1 MRRSLLPFACAVS
14 LLFAGA
20 AGAAEPA
27 SKAEV
32 ERYARQL
39 MEKAYPVDGP
49 GAAIL
54 VARGDEVLYRG
65 ARGRASIEL
74 DVPLN
79 ADQVFRMG
87 SITKQM
93 AAAGLLTLV
102 EQGKL
107 SLDDP
112 LSKFLPDYPGG
123 GNVSVRM
130 LLNHTSGIKSYT
142 GIPGVMEGPIMQD
155 RTTAQMIETFKDL
168 KPDFAPGQGYA
179 YNNSGYVLVGA
190 VIEKAS
196 GQPWHAYLKQAL
208 FEPLG
213 MRHTGYGLESAG
225 VIAGMVQGYTGEP
238 GHPAKAGYLS
248 MTQPHA
254 AGALVTTVDDLL
266 RWNRALHE
274 GKVLKDATYRQ
285 MVTPVGKA
293 IDAGYGFGIQS
304 LALRGQ
310 PMLEHGGGIHGFATR
325 LLYLPGSDITV
336 AVLQNTD
343 SPAEGE
349 EPGDISRRLAAFTL
363 GEPFPEPIAVAVD
376 PARLQSALGTYRAG
390 PERAFNLHLVDGKPV
405 LQEGERRHA
414 VVPLGPDDFVY
425 AHRLTRFRIERDA
438 SGRATAM
445 RYFRMGDGDGERIP
459 RGGDP
464 LTP

>member
-1 MRRSLLPFACAVS
+1 MRHPLLPLACAVS
-14 LLFAGA
+14 LVLAQI

-39 MEKAYPVDGP
+39 MEKAYPADGP

-54 VARGDEVLYRG
+54 VARGDEVLYRS

-74 DVPLN
+74 GVPLD

-102 EQGKL
+102 EQGRL
-107 SLDDP
+107 SLEDP

-208 FEPLG
+208 FGPLG
-213 MRHTGYGLESAG
+213 MRHTGYGLENTG

-285 MVTPVGKA
+285 MIAPVGKA
-293 IDAGYGFGIQS
+293 TAAGYGFGIQS
-304 LALRGQ
+304 LTLRGQ

-325 LLYLPGSDITV
+325 LLYLQGSDITV

-343 SPAEGE
+343 NPVEGE
-349 EPGDISRRLAAFTL
+349 EPGDVSRRLAAFTL
-363 GEPFPEPIAVAVD
+363 GEPFPEPIAVAVE
-376 PARLQSALGTYRAG
+376 PARLQSALGTYRGG
-390 PERAFNLHLVDGKPV
+390 PEQAFTLRLVDGEPV

-414 VVPLGPDDFVY
+414 VVPIGVDDFVY

-438 SGRATAM
+438 AGRAVAM
-445 RYFRMGDGDGERIP
+445 RYFRMGDGEGERVP
-459 RGGDP
+459 RTGDP
-464 LTP
+464 PSP

>member
-1 MRRSLLPFACAVS
+1 MRHSLLPLACAVS
-14 LLFAGA
+14 LFFTGI

-27 SKAEV
+27 GKAEV

-39 MEKAYPVDGP
+39 MEKAYPADGP

-74 DVPLN
+74 GVPLD
-79 ADQVFRMG
+79 AGQVFRMG
-87 SITKQM
+87 SISKQM

-102 EQGKL
+102 EQGRL

-142 GIPGVMEGPIMQD
+142 GIPGVMQGPIMQD
-155 RTTAQMIETFKDL
+155 RSTAQMIETFKDL

-190 VIEKAS
+190 IIEKVS

-213 MRHTGYGLESAG
+213 MRHTSYGLESAG
-225 VIAGMVQGYTGEP
+225 VIPGMVQGYTGEP
-238 GHPAKAGYLS
+238 GRPAKAGYLS

-254 AGALVTTVDDLL
+254 AGALVTSVDDLL

-285 MVTPVGKA
+285 MITPVGKA
-293 IDAGYGFGIQS
+293 TGSRYGFGIES
-304 LALRGQ
+304 LTLRGQ

-325 LLYLPGSDITV
+325 LLYLQGSDITV

-349 EPGDISRRLAAFTL
+349 EPGDVSRRLAAFVL

-376 PARLQSALGTYRAG
+376 AASLQSALGTYRAG
-390 PERAFNLHLVDGKPV
+390 PEQVFALRLVEGKPV

-414 VVPLGPDDFVY
+414 VLPIGPDDFVY
-425 AHRLTRFRIERDA
+425 AHRLTRFRIERDG
-438 SGRATAM
+438 SGRAVAM
-445 RYFRMGDGDGERIP
+445 RYFRMGDGEGERIP
-459 RGGDP
+459 RSGDP
-464 LTP
+464 LPP

>member
-1 MRRSLLPFACAVS
+1 MRHSLLPLACAVS
-14 LLFAGA
+14 LFFAGI

-27 SKAEV
+27 GRAEV

-39 MEKAYPVDGP
+39 MEKAYPADGP

-54 VARGDEVLYRG
+54 VARSDEVLYRG

-74 DVPLN
+74 GVPLD
-79 ADQVFRMG
+79 AGQVFRMG
-87 SITKQM
+87 SISKQM

-102 EQGKL
+102 EQGGL

-142 GIPGVMEGPIMQD
+142 GIPGVMQGPIMQD
-155 RTTAQMIETFKDL
+155 RTTAQMIETFEDL

-190 VIEKAS
+190 IIEKVS

-225 VIAGMVQGYTGEP
+225 VIPGMVQGYTGEP
-238 GHPAKAGYLS
+238 GRPAKAGYLS

-254 AGALVTTVDDLL
+254 AGALVTSVDDLL

-274 GKVLKDATYRQ
+274 GKVLKDTTYRQ
-285 MVTPVGKA
+285 MITPGGKA
-293 IDAGYGFGIQS
+293 TGSRYGFGIES
-304 LALRGQ
+304 LTLRGQ

-325 LLYLPGSDITV
+325 LLYLQGSDITV

-349 EPGDISRRLAAFTL
+349 EPGDVSRRLAAFVL

-390 PERAFNLHLVDGKPV
+390 PEQVFALRLVEGKPV

-414 VVPLGPDDFVY
+414 VLPIGPDDFVY
-425 AHRLTRFRIERDA
+425 AHRLTRFRIERDG
-438 SGRATAM
+438 SGRAVAM
-445 RYFRMGDGDGERIP
+445 RYFRMGDGEGERIP
-459 RGGDP
+459 RSGDP
-464 LTP
+464 LPP